1 MLNLTLSILFSSLIF
16 VIFKLFSIYK
26 IQTLYAI
33 ITNYVVACTV
43 GLFLYQG
50 PVSISSVPEKPW
62 FFGTL
67 ALGLL
72 FIVVFNLMA
81 ATAQKVGISVASV
94 ATKMSFVIPVIIGVI
109 AYNEHLSFLKVL
121 GILLAMGAVYF
132 ASMKESKTSFNI
144 NVLLLPV
151 LVFLGSG
158 TIDATIKYFQEK
170 HVAPAEF
177 SLFSSVI
184 FGSAAVVGLLFI
196 LLQSKKNPLKINIKN
211 IVGGIVLGV
220 PNFFSIFFLLKALN
234 NPNFNSASIFTINN
248 VAIVMFSTLLGILL
262 FKEKISL
269 KNWIGIALAII
280 SISLVALT

>member
-1 MLNLTLSILFSSLIF
+1 MLNLVLSILFSSLIF

-50 PVSISSVPEKPW
+50 PIAISSVPQKPW

-72 FIVVFNLMA
+72 FILVFNLMA
-81 ATAQKVGISVASV
+81 ATAQKVGVSVASV

-109 AYNEHLSFLKVL
+109 AYQEHLSILKIV
-121 GILLAMGAVYF
+121 GILLAMAAVYF
-132 ASMKESKTSFNI
+132 ASMKESKASFNI
-144 NVLLLPV
+144 KILLLPI

-158 TIDATIKYFQEK
+158 SIDATIKYFQEK
-170 HVAPAEF
+170 HVNPTEF
-177 SLFSSVI
+177 SLFSSVV
-184 FGSAAVVGLLFI
+184 FGSAAIIGILFI
-196 LLQSKKNPLKINIKN
+196 VLQSKKKPLKINFRN
-211 IVGGIVLGV
+211 IIGGVVLGV
-220 PNFFSIFFLLKALN
+220 PNFFSIYFLLKALN

-262 FKEKISL
+262 FKEKIST
-269 KNWIGIALAII
+269 KNWFGIALAII